1 MEQAQLHAELIT
13 VLYKCILIFGISGLI
28 VPLFNRIHVSP
39 ILGFLL
45 CGVLISPNLLNPAEN
60 DFGFLNKVLFVEED
74 NIRLLGELGVLALL
88 FMIGL
93 ELSFEKLAEMKKYIF
108 GLGMA
113 QIVGTGIVIGAIA
126 YLFENS
132 LETAIVI
139 GVGFAL
145 SSTAIVMQLL
155 KDYGLSKQSVGK
167 ISFSIL
173 LMQDLAVVPILI
185 MIGAFS
191 SAGEGSSPTPLLVI
205 YSLALAILVVG
216 SIYIIGSRFLQ
227 PVLHKLIGTKKNEW
241 LASFSLLV
249 LCIIAMLTDAV
260 GLSTALGAFLAGLL
274 IAETEFRD
282 KVEHI
287 LEPVKS
293 ILLGI
298 FFISIGM
305 MVDIYEIMSTPILL
319 AISVVGIVAI
329 KGFCIYPFCRVF
341 KLKHEKAKEISLILC
356 QPGEFTLMIISTSLA
371 AGILPRED
379 GQFFL
384 LVCIL
389 GMFMAPFVFKFLP
402 STKKAIADQKNK
414 SVSKVL

>member
-1 MEQAQLHAELIT
+1 MEEAVHHADLIP

-28 VPLFNRIHVSP
+28 VPLFNRLHISP

-60 DFGFLNKVLFVEED
+60 NFGFLNNILFVKEE
-74 NIRLLGELGVLALL
+74 NIALLGELGVLALL

-108 GLGMA
+108 GLGMS
-113 QIVGTGIVIGAIA
+113 QIVGTGIVITIIA
-126 YLFENS
+126 FLFENE

-155 KDYGLSKQSVGK
+155 KDYGLNRKAIGK

-185 MIGAFS
+185 MIGKFS
-191 SAGEGSSPTPLLVI
+191 SAGEEATTPLLVLSSLGLAVLVIGTI
-205 YSLALAILVVG
+205 YVVG
-216 SIYIIGSRFLQ
+216 RRVLQ
-227 PVLHKLIGTKKNEW
+227 PTLHKIIGTKKTEW
-241 LASFSLLV
+241 LASFSLFI
-249 LCIIAMLTDAV
+249 LCVVAIVTQAV
-260 GLSTALGAFLAGLL
+260 GLSAALGAFLAGLL
-274 IAETEFRD
+274 IAETEFRQ

-287 LEPVKS
+287 LEPLKS

-305 MVDIYEIMSTPILL
+305 MVNIYEIMNYPLL
-319 AISVVGIVAI
+319 LVGSMFGIICI
-329 KGFCIYPFCRVF
+329 KAACIYPCCRIF
-341 KLKHEKAKEISLILC
+341 GIKHQPAQNISLILC

-384 LVCIL
+384 LVCVL
-389 GMFMAPFVFKFLP
+389 GMFVAPVVFRFLP
-402 STKKAIADQKNK
+402 SAKKEAD
-414 SVSKVL
+414 